1 MENLEEYAE
10 RIRNIKRKTLKQE
23 DFIKKEFY
31 FTDKQWNLITVF
43 FGILLAVAM
52 TVTVV
57 VIVTKIFD

>member
-23 DFIKKEFY
+23 DFIKKEMY
-31 FTDKQWNLITVF
+31 FTDKQWDLITVL
-43 FGILLAVAM
+43 FGILLAIAM

-57 VIVTKIFD
+57 VIVNKILS

>member
-23 DFIKKEFY
+23 DFIKKEMY
-31 FTDKQWNLITVF
+31 FTDKQWALITVF
-43 FGILLAVAM
+43 FGILLAIAM

-57 VIVTKIFD
+57 VIVNKILS

>member
-23 DFIKKEFY
+23 DFIKKEMY
-31 FTDKQWNLITVF
+31 FTDQEGDLITIF
-43 FGILLAVAM
+43 FGILLAIAM

-57 VIVTKIFD
+57 VIVNKILS